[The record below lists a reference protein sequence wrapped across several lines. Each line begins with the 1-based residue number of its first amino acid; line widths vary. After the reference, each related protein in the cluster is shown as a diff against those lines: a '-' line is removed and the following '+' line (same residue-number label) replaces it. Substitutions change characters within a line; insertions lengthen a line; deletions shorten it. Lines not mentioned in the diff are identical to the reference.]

1 METKFSDI
9 EEIAQTDGKS
19 AWLMVY
25 ADLITLILV
34 FFVLLFSISS
44 MNMERMIHFLKSI
57 EIDFR
62 PETPKTRLFDLLD
75 TGPIIEEKKLDRF
88 IGMREANTFN
98 DINSIILKKDLAKN
112 VEATFVEGR
121 IVLRIEGQVLFN
133 TGSAD
138 LLPEAT
144 RVLEGVMQIITENP
158 QYHVEIQGHTD
169 NRPIHTPEFAS
180 NWELS
185 AIRAATVLRYLI
197 KNGIP
202 GERLSATGFAD
213 LRPLAS
219 NDNPDGRQKNR
230 RVEFVLKEKE

>member
-1 METKFSDI
+1 METKISDI
-9 EEIAQTDGKS
+9 EEIARTDGKS
-19 AWLMVY
+19 AWLVVY

-44 MNMERMIHFLKSI
+44 MNMERMIQFLKSI

-62 PETPKTRLFDLLD
+62 PETPKTRLFDLID
-75 TGPIIEEKKLDRF
+75 TGPILEEKKLDHF
-88 IGMREANTFN
+88 IGMREANTF
-98 DINSIILKKDLAKN
+98 DEIHSLILKKDLVNN
-112 VEATFVEGR
+112 VEATFMEGS

-144 RVLEGVMQIITENP
+144 RILEGVIQIIKENP

-169 NRPIHTPEFAS
+169 NLPIHTPEFES

-202 GERLSATGFAD
+202 GEMLSATGFAD

-219 NDNPDGRQKNR
+219 NDTPEGRQKNR
-230 RVEFVLKEKE
+230 RVEFVLKEKK

>member
-1 METKFSDI
+1 METKISDI

-25 ADLITLILV
+25 ADLITLVMV
-34 FFVLLFSISS
+34 FFILLFSISS
-44 MNMERMIHFLKSI
+44 INMERMIQRLKSM
-57 EIDFR
+57 EIDFL
-62 PETPKTRLFDLLD
+62 PETPKTRLFDLID
-75 TGPIIEEKKLDRF
+75 TGPIFEGKKLDHY
-88 IGMREANTFN
+88 IGMREANTFR
-98 DINSIILKKDLAKN
+98 DIQSIILKKNLAKN

-121 IVLRIEGQVLFN
+121 IVLRIEGQVLFD

-144 RVLEGVMQIITENP
+144 KVLKGVIQIIEENS
-158 QYHVEIQGHTD
+158 QYLVEIQGHTD
-169 NRPIHTPEFAS
+169 NRPIHTTEFAS

-197 KNGIP
+197 ENGIP

-219 NDNPDGRQKNR
+219 NDNPAGRQKNR

>member
-1 METKFSDI
+1 
-9 EEIAQTDGKS
+9 
-19 AWLMVY
+19 
-25 ADLITLILV
+25 
-34 FFVLLFSISS
+34 
-44 MNMERMIHFLKSI
+44 MERMTQFLKSI
-57 EIDFR
+57 EVDFR
-62 PETPKTRLFDLLD
+62 PETPKTHLFDLLD
-75 TGPIIEEKKLDRF
+75 TGPIFEGKKLDHF
-88 IGMREANTFN
+88 IGMRKANTF
-98 DINSIILKKDLAKN
+98 DEIHSIIQKKDLVEN

-121 IVLRIEGQVLFN
+121 IVLRIGGQVLFD

-144 RVLEGVMQIITENP
+144 KVLEGVIQIIKEYP

-197 KNGIP
+197 GKGIP
-202 GERLSATGFAD
+202 GDRLSATGFAD

-219 NDNPDGRQKNR
+219 NDTPEGQQRNR

>member
-1 METKFSDI
+1 METKLTDI

-25 ADLITLILV
+25 ADLITLVMI
-34 FFVLLFSISS
+34 FFILLFSISR
-44 MNMERMIHFLKSI
+44 MNMERMTDVLKTF

-62 PETPKTRLFDLLD
+62 TDTPSTSLFDLID
-75 TGPIIEEKKLDRF
+75 TGSIMEGKKLDHF
-88 IGMREANTFN
+88 IGMREVDTFQE
-98 DINSIILKKDLAKN
+98 IHSIIREKN
-112 VEATFVEGR
+112 LEKNMVATFVEGK
-121 IVLRIEGQVLFN
+121 IVLRIEGQVLFE

-138 LLPEAT
+138 LLPVAT
-144 RVLEGVMQIITENP
+144 RVLEGVIQIIKENP

-169 NRPIHTPEFAS
+169 NRPIHTPKFAS

-185 AIRAATVLRYLI
+185 AIRAATVLRHLI
-197 KNGIP
+197 ENGIS

-213 LRPLAS
+213 LRPIAS
-219 NDNPDGRQKNR
+219 NDNLEERRKNR

>member
-1 METKFSDI
+1 METKLTDI

-25 ADLITLILV
+25 ADLITLVMI
-34 FFVLLFSISS
+34 FFILLFSISM
-44 MNMERMIHFLKSI
+44 MNMERLTDVLKTF

-62 PETPKTRLFDLLD
+62 TDTPSTSLFDLID
-75 TGPIIEEKKLDRF
+75 TGSIMEGKKLDHF
-88 IGMREANTFN
+88 IGMREVDTFQE
-98 DINSIILKKDLAKN
+98 IHSIIREKNLAKN
-112 VEATFVEGR
+112 MDATFVEGK
-121 IVLRIEGQVLFN
+121 IVLRVEGQVLFE
-133 TGSAD
+133 TGSAE
-138 LLPEAT
+138 LLSVAT
-144 RVLEGVMQIITENP
+144 RVLEGVLQIIKENP

-169 NRPIHTPEFAS
+169 NRPIHTPKFAS

-197 KNGIP
+197 ENGIS

-213 LRPLAS
+213 LRPIAS
-219 NDNPDGRQKNR
+219 NDSLEERRKNR

>member
-1 METKFSDI
+1 METKISDI

-25 ADLITLILV
+25 ADLITLVLV
-34 FFVLLFSISS
+34 FFILLFSISS
-44 MNMERMIHFLKSI
+44 INLERMTQFLKSI
-57 EIDFR
+57 EVDFR
-62 PETPKTRLFDLLD
+62 PETPKTHLFDLLD
-75 TGPIIEEKKLDRF
+75 TGPIIEGKKLDHF
-88 IGMREANTFN
+88 IGMREANTF
-98 DINSIILKKDLAKN
+98 DEIHSIIQKKDLVKN

-121 IVLRIEGQVLFN
+121 IVLRIEGQVLFD

-144 RVLEGVMQIITENP
+144 KVLEGVIQIIKENP
-158 QYHVEIQGHTD
+158 QYYVEIRGHTD

-197 KNGIP
+197 ENSIP
-202 GERLSATGFAD
+202 GDRLSATGFAD

-219 NDNPDGRQKNR
+219 NDTPEGQKRNR